1 MVLAEVSSAALATAV
16 TIALVIGMLG
26 FVVRVL
32 TRVPLRSLP
41 GGPSSDSRRRAPRL
55 GAVSGEV
62 AGLASVE
69 RAPGAGRAPAGLA
82 VRR

>member
-1 MVLAEVSSAALATAV
+1 MVLAEVSSAALTTAV
-16 TIALVIGMLG
+16 TIALVIGMFG

-41 GGPSSDSRRRAPRL
+41 GGPSSDTA
-55 GAVSGEV
+55 GALPVSGPS
-62 AGLASVE
+62 AARWLGSRSVE